1 MDLKP
6 TPQEEQFRSELRAW
20 LHENMPAPFE
30 GDTST
35 PEGSRAEFEYLRAWQ
50 RKVFEGGWAGISWPK
65 EYGGRGAGLIEQAI
79 FQEEFALAG
88 APTLVNALGLAII
101 GPTIIAEGTEE
112 QKQRFVSKILSCE
125 EIWCQG
131 FSEPN
136 AGSDVAALGTKA
148 VLDGDHYVV
157 NGQKIW
163 TTLAHVSEWCLL
175 LTRTDFDAPKH
186 KGITAF
192 LVDMKT
198 PGVEVRPLRQ
208 ITGEAEFNEV
218 YFTNARIPVGN
229 MLGELNKGWGIA
241 ITTLMNERANLGGS
255 MYISFKKQFETLVER
270 SREISNNGKIVAK
283 DPVARQKMAQAYLDL
298 EVFRHNANRALSKMT
313 KSKVPGPEG
322 SILKIYWSE
331 LNQRF
336 QQTAQ
341 EVLGPVAQ
349 QKDFDNGDWIYG
361 YLRCRANTIEAGTS
375 EILRNLVAERVLGLP
390 KSY

>member
-6 TPQEEQFRSELRAW
+6 TPQEEQFRTELRAW
-20 LHENMPAPFE
+20 LHENMPTPFE

-35 PEGSRAEFEYLRAWQ
+35 PEGAKAEFEYLKAWQ

-125 EIWCQG
+125 EVWCQG